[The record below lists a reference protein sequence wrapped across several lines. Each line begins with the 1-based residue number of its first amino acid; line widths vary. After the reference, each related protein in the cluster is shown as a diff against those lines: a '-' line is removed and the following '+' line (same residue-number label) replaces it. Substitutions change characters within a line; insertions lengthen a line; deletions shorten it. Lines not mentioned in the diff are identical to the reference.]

1 MKYQAHCISRG
12 CGWEGPNRSTYHE
25 AWADAREHEKDSTD
39 YTPGTGGMH
48 MALVRSVLQ
57 PSDSE

>member
-12 CGWEGPNRSTYHE
+12 YGWEGPHRDILRE
-25 AWADAREHEKDSTD
+25 ARADAREHEKDSTD